1 MNRYKIEFNPKQ
13 KGCVSWEME
22 EDALDEREA
31 IRKAVRFLIGCG
43 EQEGHYKTPIVRPLE
58 APQ

>member
-1 MNRYKIEFNPKQ
+1 MNRYKIEFSPKK
-13 KGCVSWEME
+13 KGRVSWEIE

-43 EQEGHYKTPIVRPLE
+43 EQEGHYKTPIVRPFE
-58 APQ
+58 ATQ